1 MQDPGVELIVT
12 NGKILT
18 LDRNDRIA
26 EAVAVQGGEIAQIGT
41 SPEIQRLAG
50 GRTKR
55 IDLKGKTLIPGFIDA
70 HTHNY
75 MYGMM
80 TSDRVVDCHIPPL
93 QSVEDILESI
103 RERAGSMPKGD
114 LILGQGRP
122 FQPYPAKGQLDEA
135 APEHPVIIKPSM
147 HWYLLNSA
155 ALKKFNITRDCPA
168 FEELFAVDPCGVIQ
182 RDLKTGEPTGY
193 VEECWNYMFPR
204 SRSPFSYEETRR
216 MVKEGLDKHSRFGV
230 TSLVEFADF
239 PETPRIYRDL
249 YSRGELPIRIQIIPC
264 FYGLYKTVDLDE
276 VIHAGLT
283 TGFGDEWIKFGG
295 VKIFVDRQ
303 QDTTCSSIQLKE
315 WFSRAHR
322 AGLRMFM
329 HAITRKG
336 QDMALEAIEAEA
348 SHTGLEGIRA
358 MRHRI
363 EHMGNENHDVTY
375 LPRMQKLGAIALPT
389 AYFLNMGP
397 NKLLSPKTDK
407 SFMFRTMLD
416 TGHCVPGNSDG
427 AGAVPEAPNP
437 MYQIWCMV
445 TRKAL
450 DGIPVCPSERIS
462 VTEALKVYTIHSAFA
477 GHEEKTKGSIEVGK
491 LADFV
496 VLTEDPL
503 TSPEDH
509 LRDIEVEK
517 TIVGGKIVY
526 QRRIR

>member
-1 MQDPGVELIVT
+1 M

-18 LDRNDRIA
+18 FDRNDTIA
-26 EAVAVQGGEIAQIGT
+26 EAIAVHGGKIVQIGT
-41 SPEIQRLAG
+41 SQEIHKLAG
-50 GRTKR
+50 GKTGK

-70 HTHNY
+70 HTHND

-80 TSDRVVDCHIPPL
+80 TSDLVVDCHIPPL
-93 QSVEDILESI
+93 ESVDNVLRSI
-103 RERAGSMPKGD
+103 RLRAESTSKGN

-122 FQPYPAKGQLDEA
+122 FQPYPSKGQLDEV
-135 APEHPVIIKPSM
+135 APDHPVVIKPSM

-155 ALKKFNITRDCPA
+155 ALKKFNITTEHPT

-182 RDLKTGEPTGY
+182 RDLKTAEPTGY

-204 SRSPFSYEETRR
+204 SRSPFSYEQTSRV
-216 MVKEGLDKHSRFGV
+216 VKEGLDKHSRYGV

-249 YSRGELPIRIQIIPC
+249 YNRGELPIRLQIVPC

-276 VIHAGLT
+276 VINAGLT

-322 AGLRMFM
+322 AGLRMYM

-336 QDMALEAIEAEA
+336 QDMALEAIESEA
-348 SHTGLEGIRA
+348 SQTGLEKIRA

-363 EHMGNENHDVTY
+363 EHMGNENHDITY

-407 SFMFRTMLD
+407 SFIFKTLINM
-416 TGHCVPGNSDG
+416 GHCVPGNSDG
-427 AGAVPEAPNP
+427 AGAVPEALNP

-445 TRKAL
+445 NRKSL

-462 VTEALKVYTIHSAFA
+462 VMEALKVYTVHSAYA
-477 GHEEKTKGSIEVGK
+477 GHEEKIKGSIEAGK
-491 LADFV
+491 LADFTV
-496 VLTEDPL
+496 FTEDPL

-509 LRDIEVEK
+509 LRNIEIEMTV
-517 TIVGGKIVY
+517 VGGKVVY
-526 QRRIR
+526 QRGIK

>member
-1 MQDPGVELIVT
+1 MADSGIELILV

-18 LDRNDRIA
+18 FDRQETIA
-26 EAVAVQGGEIAQIGT
+26 EAVAVHRGEIVRVGT
-41 SPEIQRLAG
+41 SPEIEKLAG
-50 GRTKR
+50 EHTGK
-55 IDLKGKTLIPGFIDA
+55 IDLTGKTLIPGFIDA
-70 HTHNY
+70 HTHND

-80 TSDRVVDCHIPPL
+80 TSDLVVDCHIPSL
-93 QSVEDILESI
+93 GSVEDILEAI
-103 RERAGSMPKGD
+103 RQKISAVPKGD

-122 FQPYPAKGQLDEA
+122 FQPYPTQDQLNQV

-147 HWYLLNSA
+147 HWYLLNA
-155 ALKKFNITRDCPA
+155 VALKKFNITKNNPT
-168 FEELFAVDPCGVIQ
+168 FEELFAVDPCGVIH

-204 SRSPFSYEETRR
+204 SQSPFPYEETRR
-216 MVKEGLDKHSRFGV
+216 VVKEGLNTHSRYGV
-230 TSLVEFADF
+230 TSLVEFVDF

-249 YSRGELPIRIQIIPC
+249 YSGGELPVRLQIVPC
-264 FYGLYKTVDLDE
+264 FYGLYQTVTLDE

-283 TGFGDEWIKFGG
+283 TGFGDDWIKFGG

-322 AGLRMFM
+322 AGLRVYM

-348 SHTGLEGIRA
+348 SQTGIENIRA

-363 EHMGNENHDVTY
+363 EHMGNENHDATY
-375 LPRMQKLGAIALPT
+375 LPRMQKLGAITLPT
-389 AYFLNMGP
+389 AYFMNMGP
-397 NKLLSPKTDK
+397 NKLLTPKTDK

-416 TGHCVPGNSDG
+416 AGQCVPGNSDG
-427 AGAVPEAPNP
+427 GGAFPEAPNP

-445 TRKAL
+445 ARKAF
-450 DGIPVCPSERIS
+450 DGIPVCPSEKIS
-462 VTEALKVYTIHSAFA
+462 VLEALKVYTLHSAYA
-477 GHEEKTKGSIEVGK
+477 GLEEKIKGSIEVGK

-496 VLTEDPL
+496 VFSEDPL

-509 LRDIEVEK
+509 LRDIEIEM
-517 TIVGGKIVY
+517 TMVGGKVVY
-526 QRRIR
+526 QKGKK